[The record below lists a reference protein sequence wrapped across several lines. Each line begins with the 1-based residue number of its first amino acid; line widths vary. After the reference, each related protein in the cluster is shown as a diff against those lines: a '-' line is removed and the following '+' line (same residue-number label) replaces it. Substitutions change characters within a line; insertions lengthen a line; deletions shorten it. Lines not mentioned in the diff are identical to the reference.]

1 MKKQTKGFT
10 LIELLVVIA
19 IIGLLATLSV
29 VALNSARTKAR
40 DARRQA
46 DVHQIQSALEMFNSS
61 QGTGYPTFA
70 YTEIGSSTTYYI
82 CADTGVQT
90 AICTSSSNLLM
101 TVPKAPTP
109 VDGTYS
115 ACGAMGYKLYS
126 SSTSYYLTY
135 CLSSNTAGVATAT
148 PAGVQ

>member
-1 MKKQTKGFT
+1 
-10 LIELLVVIA
+10 
-19 IIGLLATLSV
+19 V

-61 QGTGYPTFA
+61 NGSGYPVFGTA
-70 YTEIGSSTTYYI
+70 TDIGSSTTYYI

-90 AICTSSSNLLM
+90 TVCTSSSNLLM

-109 VDGTYS
+109 IDGT
-115 ACGAMGYKLYS
+115 AAGCGIGYKLYS

-135 CLSSNTAGVATAT
+135 CLSSSTASPATAT